1 MPEDKKGKEEKLWT
15 FLKTVSPGTTLGQG
29 LKIILQAKTGGLVV
43 IGDTEK
49 ALSVVEGGF
58 KVDCYLTPAALAEL
72 AKMDGSIILS
82 SDVKRILY
90 ANTQL
95 VPDYLISS
103 NERGT
108 RHRAAERMAKQIDCP
123 VIAISQSRHV
133 ITLYQ
138 GEIKYVLGSVPELI
152 NRANQALQ
160 TLERYRTA
168 FNEMLMELD
177 LLEFQ
182 DEMRLIDAIRA
193 IQRGEMIRRI
203 KEEIER
209 YIIELGEE
217 GRLTEMQLKEIVGNT
232 LSETRQ
238 ILQDYVKEDY
248 EKVSLELEVKS
259 TEKLLEAESIMH
271 ILGYGTK
278 PENLDLSV
286 FPKGYRILSKV
297 PHLPA
302 SVIESVVMALG
313 DLPNTMNSTV
323 LQLTEINEVGERRA
337 GSMKRELERLKN
349 KSLLG
354 KRF

>member
-15 FLKTVSPGTTLGQG
+15 FLKIVSPGTTLGQG
-29 LKIILQAKTGGLVV
+29 LKIILQAKTGGLIV

-49 ALSVVEGGF
+49 VLSVVEGGF

-72 AKMDGSIILS
+72 AKMDGAIILS
-82 SDVKRILY
+82 RDAKTILY

-95 VPDYLISS
+95 VPDYLISTS
-103 NERGT
+103 ERGT

-123 VIAISQSRHV
+123 VIAVSQSRHV

-138 GEIKYVLGSVPELI
+138 GETKYVLGSVPELI

-160 TLERYRTA
+160 TLERYRAA
-168 FNEMLMELD
+168 FNEVLTELD

-209 YIIELGEE
+209 YIIELGGE
-217 GRLTEMQLKEIVGNT
+217 GRLTEMQLKEIVGTT

-248 EKVSLELEVKS
+248 EKVCLELEVIS
-259 TEKLLEAESIMH
+259 TEKLLEAEGIMR

-286 FPKGYRILSKV
+286 LPKGYRILSKV
-297 PHLPA
+297 PHLPVSA
-302 SVIESVVMALG
+302 VENVVAALG
-313 DLPNTMNSTV
+313 DLPNIMNSTV
-323 LQLTEINEVGERRA
+323 LELTEINEVGERRA
-337 GSMKRELERLKN
+337 GSIKRELERLKN
-349 KSLLG
+349 RALLG

>member
-1 MPEDKKGKEEKLWT
+1 MPEDTKGKEEKLWT
-15 FLKTVSPGTTLGQG
+15 FLRIVSPGASLGQG
-29 LKIILQAKTGGLVV
+29 LKIILQAKTGGLIV

-49 ALSVVEGGF
+49 VLSVVEGGF

-72 AKMDGSIILS
+72 AKMDGAIILS
-82 SDVKRILY
+82 RDAKRILY

-95 VPDYLISS
+95 VPDYLISTS
-103 NERGT
+103 ERGT

-123 VIAISQSRHV
+123 VVAVSQSRHV

-138 GEIKYVLGSVPELI
+138 GETKYVLGSVAELI
-152 NRANQALQ
+152 NRSNQALQ
-160 TLERYRTA
+160 TLEKYRAA
-168 FNEMLMELD
+168 FNEVSTELD

-209 YIIELGEE
+209 YIIELGGE

-232 LSETRQ
+232 LSEIRQ
-238 ILQDYVKEDY
+238 ILRDYVKRDY
-248 EKVSLELEVKS
+248 EKVSLELEAIS
-259 TEKLLEAESIMH
+259 TEKLLEAEGIMR

-286 FPKGYRILSKV
+286 FPKGYRILFKV
-297 PHLPA
+297 PHL
-302 SVIESVVMALG
+302 STSVVENVVAALG
-313 DLPNTMNSTV
+313 DLPNIMNSTV
-323 LQLTEINEVGERRA
+323 LELTGVNEVGEWRA
-337 GSMKRELERLKN
+337 GSIKRELERLKN
-349 KSLLG
+349 RALLG
-354 KRF
+354 KRY